1 MSATTHNAVSAHA
14 HDDHHHEENDKVLFG
29 FWVYILSDCLLFATL
44 FGVFAVLSNSYY
56 VGGIDPSTLM
66 EMDYVLGETALLLFS
81 SFTFGLVMLAAHK
94 KNLKQVYIWLGVT
107 FLLGAGFLGMEI
119 NEFRHFV
126 HEGATISSNGYWA
139 AFYVLVGT
147 HGFHVSVGLTW
158 ILILFVLF
166 KRDGLDN
173 RNMIRLSCLSLFW
186 HFLDVI
192 WICVFSFVYLF
203 EVVK

>member
-1 MSATTHNAVSAHA
+1 MATTTYDAVSHG
-14 HDDHHHEENDKVLFG
+14 HDEHHHDESDKVLFG

-44 FGVFAVLSNSYY
+44 FGTFAVLSNGYY
-56 VGGIDPSTLM
+56 TGGVDPSHLM

-81 SFTFGLVMLAAHK
+81 SFTFGLVMLAAYK
-94 KNLKQVYIWLGVT
+94 KNLKQVYIWLFVT
-107 FLLGAGFLGMEI
+107 FLLGAGFLGMEL
-119 NEFRHFV
+119 NEFKHFA
-126 HEGATISSNGYWA
+126 HEGATIDSNGYWA

-147 HGFHVSVGLTW
+147 HGFHVTMGLVW
-158 ILILFVLF
+158 ILILFALF
-166 KRDGLDN
+166 KRDGLDSK
-173 RNMIRLSCLSLFW
+173 NMIRLSCLSLFW